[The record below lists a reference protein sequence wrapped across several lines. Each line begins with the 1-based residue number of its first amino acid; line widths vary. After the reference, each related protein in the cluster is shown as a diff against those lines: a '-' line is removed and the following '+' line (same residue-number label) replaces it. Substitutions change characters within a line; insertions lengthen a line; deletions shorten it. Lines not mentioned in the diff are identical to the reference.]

1 MPVVAA
7 AQKTTMQQQQQ
18 LQLSLSPSRSPRVP
32 VGAALP
38 QAKKTM
44 MVEPTVASGEGVA
57 REGVAVSMS
66 RRTACARAALMGVA

>member
-57 REGVAVSMS
+57 REGVAVSTS

>member
-1 MPVVAA
+1 MPAA
-7 AQKTTMQQQQQ
+7 AAAEKTTMQQQQQ
-18 LQLSLSPSRSPRVP
+18 QQLSLSPSRSPDP
-32 VGAALP
+32 VGAAPP
-38 QAKKTM
+38 QAKKTV